1 MKKDIAMNHSKIMKY
16 PLPIAAGLGILGLVL
31 GRLLYALA
39 LDDRGL
45 LVRGHLLSVLLCL
58 TIPASLALAL
68 LALPGRKEEAQV
80 VHSLNPWAPLGH
92 GIAAVAIAI
101 AVATG
106 DISELGSAGTL
117 WRVLGLVASLGL
129 LLAAWQ
135 QHRGKAPGFAGSLA
149 LCLFLLSHLISHYRQ
164 WCADPQILDYLFEM
178 LGTVLW
184 MLFAYYRACGCVG
197 LPKPRMER
205 ATGLM
210 TVTLCLTALG
220 TRADLWLCLGGV
232 LFAGSCL
239 YPAAPREEM
248 P

>member
-1 MKKDIAMNHSKIMKY
+1 MEKDIAMNHPKNPKFF
-16 PLPIAAGLGILGLVL
+16 LTLAAGVGALGLVL

-58 TIPASLALAL
+58 TIPAALVIAL
-68 LALPGRKEEAQV
+68 LALPGREEEVPV
-80 VHSLNPWAPLGH
+80 VLSPNPWTTLGR

-101 AVATG
+101 AVVTG

-117 WRVLGLVASLGL
+117 WRIFGLLAALGLVLS
-129 LLAAWQ
+129 AWQ
-135 QHRGKAPGFAGSLA
+135 QQRGKVPGFAGYLA
-149 LCLFLLSHLISHYRQ
+149 LCLFLLSHLVSHYRQ
-164 WCADPQILDYLFEM
+164 WCADPQFLDYLFEM

-184 MLFAYYRACGCVG
+184 MLFAYYRACDCVG
-197 LPKPRMER
+197 LPKPRMEL

-210 TVTLCLTALG
+210 TLTLCLTALG
-220 TRADLWLCLGGV
+220 TRANLWLSLGGV
-232 LFAGSCL
+232 IFAGAWL
-239 YPAAPREEM
+239 YPPAPREDR

>member
-1 MKKDIAMNHSKIMKY
+1 MEKDFAMNHPKNSK
-16 PLPIAAGLGILGLVL
+16 LFLALAAGVGGIGLVL

-58 TIPASLALAL
+58 TIPASLAIAL
-68 LALPGRKEEAQV
+68 LALPDRKEKAPV
-80 VHSLNPWAPLGH
+80 APSPKLWAPLGQ
-92 GIAAVAIAI
+92 GGAALAIAA
-101 AVATG
+101 AVITG
-106 DISELGSAGTL
+106 DAAALEGAGTL
-117 WRVLGLVASLGL
+117 WRILGL
-129 LLAAWQ
+129 LAALGLLFAAWQ
-135 QHRGKAPGFAGSLA
+135 QYRGKAPGFAGYLA

-184 MLFAYYRACGCVG
+184 MLFAYYRACDCVG

-210 TVTLCLTALG
+210 TLTLCLTALG
-220 TRADLWLCLGGV
+220 TRANLWLSLGGV
-232 LFAGSCL
+232 LFAGACL
-239 YPAAPREEM
+239 YPGASGEET